1 MNITLNNFALVI
13 ISCLVYM
20 LYDDKLFVL
29 KSIKKFL
36 FCSDDT
42 EIFKLEQDL
51 KINRLDYMGLSFC

>member
-1 MNITLNNFALVI
+1 MYIPLNNFELVI

-36 FCSDDT
+36 FRSDDT
-42 EIFKLEQDL
+42 EILKLEQDF
-51 KINRLDYMGLSFC
+51 KDNCNQTRPHGA